1 MTVDWKKVAGRMRA
15 ELDRAALNERP
26 RRVLVALIRLTLM
39 QRRAVVVLPDRDVLC
54 GVVGIG
60 KTHMAE
66 VWERI
71 EGTRVATFRKVELGW
86 ECVVNADSSQW
97 AVEWAWSRDS
107 WTRFAEF
114 IERVPGQAQGS
125 LLEPDPSITKTM
137 AELAAEAAA
146 GEGREAR
153 GESYQNGNWKPPSVT
168 KLVTGQREPGRTV
181 PVNSSTVSPALYKA
195 DKAGELLNR
204 GDKETE
210 AALFGNLKRI
220 LESSPFESDRQ
231 DLAAWGGHWRV
242 KHIRPDPDK
251 FAAALRIVRSEIAGG
266 AEAKK
271 SRAAWIKDLLKR

>member
-1 MTVDWKKVAGRMRA
+1 MRG
-15 ELDRAALNERP
+15 ELDRARLNERP
-26 RRVLVALIRLTLM
+26 RRVMVALIKLTLM
-39 QRRAVVVLPDRDVLC
+39 QRRTVVLLPDRDVLC
-54 GVVGIG
+54 GVVGIE
-60 KTHMAE
+60 KTHMGE

-71 EGTRVATFRKVELGW
+71 EGTRVASFRKVELGW

-97 AVEWAWSRDS
+97 AVEWAWSRES

-137 AELAAEAAA
+137 AELSAEAV
-146 GEGREAR
+146 
-153 GESYQNGNWKPPSVT
+153 SYQNGNSKPPAVP

-181 PVNSSTVSPALYKA
+181 HVNSSTVSPALSKA
-195 DKAGELLNR
+195 VKAVEQINSEA
-204 GDKETE
+204 KETE

-271 SRAAWIKDLLKR
+271 NRAAWIKDLLRR

>member
-1 MTVDWKKVAGRMRA
+1 MTVDWKKVAGRMRG
-15 ELDRAALNERP
+15 ELDRATLNERP
-26 RRVLVALIRLTLM
+26 RRVLVALIKLTLM
-39 QRRAVVVLPDRDVLC
+39 QRRTVVVLPDRDVLC

-71 EGTRVATFRKVELGW
+71 EGTRVATFKRVELGW

-97 AVEWAWSRDS
+97 AVEWAWSRES
-107 WTRFAEF
+107 WTRFADF

-125 LLEPDPSITKTM
+125 LLEPDSSITKTM
-137 AELAAEAAA
+137 AELSAEAV
-146 GEGREAR
+146 
-153 GESYQNGNWKPPSVT
+153 SYQNGNAKPPDVT

-195 DKAGELLNR
+195 VKTVEQINS
-204 GDKETE
+204 GDEKRTE
-210 AALFGNLKRI
+210 AALFENLKRI
-220 LESSPFESDRQ
+220 LDSSPFESDRQ

-251 FAAALRIVRSEIAGG
+251 FATALRIVRSEIAGG
-266 AEAKK
+266 AEARK
-271 SRAAWIKDLLKR
+271 SRAAWIKDLLRR